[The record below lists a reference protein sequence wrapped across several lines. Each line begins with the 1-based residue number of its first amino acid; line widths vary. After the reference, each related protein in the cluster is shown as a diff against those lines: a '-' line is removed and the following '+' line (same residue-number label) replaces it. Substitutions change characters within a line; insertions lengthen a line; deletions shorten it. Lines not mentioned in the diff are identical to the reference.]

1 MFWPVMVFVGKVM
14 IATLMLTALYVV
26 LRICIG
32 VVIGDLCNVFFERE
46 EDAHD
51 DGRTASDDASVRDEE

>member
-1 MFWPVMVFVGKVM
+1 MFWPVMAFVGKV
-14 IATLMLTALYVV
+14 ILATLMLTALYVV

-32 VVIGDLCNVFFERE
+32 VVIGDLCNVFFDRE

-51 DGRTASDDASVRDEE
+51 DVGTASDDASVRGEE